1 MSNPYRNA
9 VKQLEEVA
17 KHIRVDKKIL
27 EQLKSPDKVIRADL
41 KVKMDDGQFKTF
53 KAFRS
58 QHNKARGVYKGG
70 IRFHPGVTE
79 DEVKALSIW
88 MTWKC
93 SVVGIPFGGGKGGVV
108 CNPKEMSEAELERLS
123 RAYMRAIYKHIGPK
137 KDVPAPDVNTNA
149 QIMDWMR
156 DEYEKLIGK
165 RAAGVI
171 TGKSVEKG
179 GSLGR
184 IEATGL
190 GGFYILE
197 QLARVRKLKKR
208 QTRIAVQGYGNAA
221 YWFCY
226 FADKAGYKIVAVS
239 DSKGGIY
246 KASGVKPEE
255 VMVHKQAT
263 SSVVGFEGS
272 KKISNKELLEME
284 VEVLVPAA
292 LENVVTR
299 ENAGRVK
306 AKYMIELANGPV
318 TPGADEILHKR
329 KVVDL
334 PDVLCNAGGVTVSY
348 FEWRQNI
355 KGERW
360 SKKKVF
366 SQLKQVM
373 DKAFREVWGVYKER
387 KVNPR
392 MAAYILAVDRVIK
405 AMRKKGD
412 RG

>member
-1 MSNPYRNA
+1 MSSPYQNA
-9 VKQLEEVA
+9 IKQLESVA
-17 KHIRVDKKIL
+17 KQINIDKKIL

-41 KVKMDDGQFKTF
+41 KVKMDDGKFKTF

-93 SVVGIPFGGGKGGVV
+93 SVVGLPFGGSKGGVV

-123 RAYMRAIYKHIGPK
+123 RAYIRAIYRHIGPK

-165 RAAGVI
+165 KAAGVI

-184 IEATGL
+184 TEATGL

-197 QLARVRKLKKR
+197 QLAKVRRLKKR

-246 KASGVKPEE
+246 KAGGIKPEE
-255 VMVHKQAT
+255 LMVHKQKT
-263 SSVVGFEGS
+263 GSVVGFEGS
-272 KKISNKELLEME
+272 KKISNEELLELK
-284 VEVLVPAA
+284 VDILAPAA
-292 LENVVTR
+292 LENVITK

-306 AKYMIELANGPV
+306 AKYIIELANGPV
-318 TPGADEILHKR
+318 TPEADEILHR
-329 KVVDL
+329 KGIIAV
-334 PDVLCNAGGVTVSY
+334 PDVLANAGGVTVSY
-348 FEWRQNI
+348 FEWVQNNMGYYWEE
-355 KGERW
+355 KEVY
-360 SKKKVF
+360 SKLKKI
-366 SQLKQVM
+366 M
-373 DKAFREVWGVYKER
+373 DKAFNEVWQVYKKK
-387 KVNPR
+387 KVIMR
-392 MAAYILAVDRVIK
+392 MAAYILAVNRVVT
-405 AMRKKGD
+405 AMKLRGD
-412 RG
+412 S